1 GFNYSQ
7 SSNGTFNLVFHTA
20 ETNWPQDLEPAQFG
34 DAVSTLDNI
43 YDSIIL
49 RTSRV
54 GHGIGLIKH
63 PDLYKYLIDRQIAVE
78 ICPASNQILGYVSD
92 LRNHPAI
99 NFFRSG
105 IPIVIAGDDPGSF
118 GYNDLTVDFY
128 LAYMAWGLD
137 LYDLKIIASNSIRY
151 SLITNE
157 SKIIGFE
164 KFNKLWDN
172 FIDKTYEN
180 ACLAKNNLTPV
191 NVSNLLPSYGPVD
204 KEVELSIFGLGFEK
218 ALCQNVSCLFNNVKT
233 IGQMISINEIR
244 CKTPVNY
251 SIMGDKA
258 EKVNVSLQFGDQVFS
273 TPFTYTFVAYSIPLV
288 DDEMTVTKVSWTV
301 IQSNSQNKNNS
312 VFMNILL
319 TLSLVFVTS
328 LF

>member
-78 ICPASNQILGYVSD
+78 VCPASNQILGYVSD

-105 IPIVIAGDDPGSF
+105 IPIVMGGDDPGSF

-157 SKIIGFE
+157 SKMIGFE

-172 FIDKTYEN
+172 FIDITYEN
-180 ACLAKNNLTPV
+180 VCLTKNNSIPV

-204 KEVELSIFGLGFEK
+204 KEVELSIFGLGFER
-218 ALCQNVSCLFNNVKT
+218 ALCQNVFCLFNNVKT
-233 IGQMISINEIR
+233 IGQMVSINEIR
-244 CKTPVNY
+244 CKTPEKY
-251 SIMGDKA
+251 TIKDDKA
-258 EKVNVSLQFGDQVFS
+258 EKVNVNLQFGDQVFS

-288 DDEMTVTKVSWTV
+288 DDEMTVTKVSVTP
-301 IQSNSQNKNNS
+301 SNSQNRNN
-312 VFMNILL
+312 FDLTNHFFGLCITLL
-319 TLSLVFVTS
+319 FS